1 MAVRSSILILVNGR
15 QPATLG
21 ETHMSRAYIGW
32 PELRFAPAPATRAR
46 KVRRAPPAT
55 WSWILACLA
64 LLAVG
69 GNKTAAADSL
79 HLMIDQLVA
88 LQTPD
93 YDKLA
98 APICSDEEFV
108 RRLWLD
114 LTGSIPATTDARQF
128 LADADPVKREK
139 LIDKLLASPEYSRH
153 MQRVFDLML
162 MRRLPQKHVPI
173 AEWEKFLRDSFA
185 ENKPWD
191 QIVREILTADGSDA
205 AQRGSA
211 RFYLDRDGE
220 VNEITRDIGKLFMG
234 ADLQCAQCHNH
245 PTIEDYK
252 QSHYYGI
259 SAFYIRS
266 FVMTDKE
273 KRVVFAEKADGE
285 ATFESVFE
293 IRDKVSKGPKT
304 TAPKLFE
311 GMSISEPKFE
321 KIDDAYV
328 VKPDDKDK
336 TVRPV
341 PRFSRRVKFAE
352 FIASTE
358 NRRFCRTSA
367 NRLWALMFGR
377 GIVHPVE
384 LDHSENPPSHP
395 LLLAMLT
402 EELAAHHLDIKLFLR
417 EIALSKTYQ
426 RSSRRESA
434 DPNQP
439 LPNDALFAQAILKP
453 LSPDQLAWSVMQ
465 ATGETDVHRQAI
477 NPDSLELDAEL
488 KAKLMAGPVEADKQP
503 LVNKAIEAELHKKL
517 LGYEQRFA
525 QLFGGEPGHPPD
537 RFESTAEQVLFLA
550 NDGAIMGFLRPRGG
564 NLAERL
570 LKLPEDNPQQIA
582 EELFLST
589 LTRRPTA
596 EDVVDVTGYLS
607 SQTVSDQTGPG
618 QTGPARAA
626 AVQELIWAAISSSE
640 FRFNH

>member
-1 MAVRSSILILVNGR
+1 MKLGFSRPCSYRCSNLVSSVATFLVRMLLF
-15 QPATLG
+15 PALAICSG
-21 ETHMSRAYIGW
+21 NQARAD
-32 PELRFAPAPATRAR
+32 
-46 KVRRAPPAT
+46 
-55 WSWILACLA
+55 
-64 LLAVG
+64 
-69 GNKTAAADSL
+69 DSL
-79 HLMIDQLVA
+79 HEMIDRLIA

-93 YDKLA
+93 YDKQA

-108 RRLWLD
+108 RRVWLD

-128 LADADPVKREK
+128 LADADPAKRTK
-139 LIDKLLASPEYSRH
+139 LIDKLLAIPEYARH

-162 MRRLPQKHVPI
+162 MRRLPQKHVPLP
-173 AEWEKFLRDSFA
+173 EWEKFLRDSFA

-205 AQRGSA
+205 AQRGAA
-211 RFYLDRDGE
+211 RFYLDREGE
-220 VNEITRDIGKLFMG
+220 VNEITRDIGKLFLG

-245 PTIEDYK
+245 PSIDDYK

-259 SAFYIRS
+259 SAFYVRS

-328 VKPDDKDK
+328 IKPNDKDK

-358 NRRFCRTSA
+358 NRRFCRTTA
-367 NRLWALMFGR
+367 NRLWAQMFGR
-377 GIVHPVE
+377 GLVHPVE
-384 LDHSENPPSHP
+384 LDHSDNPPSHP

-402 EELAAHHLDIKLFLR
+402 EELAREHLDIKLFLR

-434 DPNQP
+434 DPNLP
-439 LPNDALFAQAILKP
+439 LLKDPVLKDSVPKDSLFATAILKP
-453 LSPDQLAWSVMQ
+453 LSPAQFAWSVLQ
-465 ATGETDVHRQAI
+465 ATGEIDAQRQAI

-488 KAKLMAGPVEADKQP
+488 KAKLKAGPVEADKQP
-503 LVNKAIEAELHKKL
+503 LVNKAIEADLHKKL
-517 LGYEQRFA
+517 AGYEQRFT
-525 QLFGGEPGHPPD
+525 QLFGGEPGHPPEN
-537 RFESTAEQVLFLA
+537 FESTTDQVLFLA
-550 NDGAIMGFLRPRGG
+550 NDGLMMGLLRPRGG

-570 LKLPEDNPQQIA
+570 LKLPEDNPQPIA
-582 EELFLST
+582 DELFLST
-589 LTRRPTA
+589 LTRRPTP
-596 EDVVDVTGYLS
+596 EDVADIAVYLS
-607 SQTVSDQTGPG
+607 G

-626 AVQELIWAAISSSE
+626 AVQELIWAVISSSE